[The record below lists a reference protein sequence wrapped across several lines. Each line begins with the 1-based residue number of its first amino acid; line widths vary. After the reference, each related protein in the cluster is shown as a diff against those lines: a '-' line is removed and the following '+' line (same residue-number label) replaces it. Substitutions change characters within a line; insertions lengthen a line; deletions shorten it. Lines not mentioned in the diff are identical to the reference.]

1 MALSNA
7 QICQLLESN
16 FCSTLF
22 IHSMQTITVFKVFFL
37 IHQLNPSS
45 DLLQAQRGLNLIS
58 ISLVAP
64 SLDRRP
70 PHPPWVDLGP
80 STNFL
85 WNIHTFLARNQ
96 TWDQLGF
103 FPEKKLLAI
112 CTGLVLHSHLQVLM
126 GSMSHSS
133 MGLSTTTVCTLSL
146 HCTGPCDF
154 SKGFLFYSHLCQ
166 PTSTMLQLWGA
177 QSCFGI
183 LVQEVSGVYFFT
195 CCLSKVHTSLG
206 HCTMCAILG
215 RGGKLSPCH
224 T

>member
-1 MALSNA
+1 MPSINLQFSNI
-7 QICQLLESN
+7 QHLEIRKTVHLNGNHSN
-16 FCSTLF
+16 FSKHLEF
-22 IHSMQTITVFKVFFL
+22 IAKL
-37 IHQLNPSS
+37 
-45 DLLQAQRGLNLIS
+45 
-58 ISLVAP
+58 
-64 SLDRRP
+64 
-70 PHPPWVDLGP
+70 
-80 STNFL
+80 
-85 WNIHTFLARNQ
+85 
-96 TWDQLGF
+96 F
-103 FPEKKLLAI
+103 FPMNK
-112 CTGLVLHSHLQVLM
+112 THLVQTFFGAHLQVLM